1 MYISENKLRNLIRKE
16 LLNEGYTPLEI
27 FEPVLYGYNKKS
39 AVKAEFLGGTG
50 KTGIYVKIPGLKP
63 TGYKPSSNKSNI
75 LNDMLKKVKQTKRGK
90 TINQNGI
97 NKLKQALANGEIF
110 FSPGNSRIFQV
121 LSDDE
126 KQGIVSFMKDSGIE
140 AGAAISGV
148 AAGAFA
154 AAGMLPIAAS
164 IEAIGNGFN
173 ILDLFVKLD
182 KKDYVGAG
190 FAVLGLIPGGDT
202 IGLLNKI
209 GALEDTFPA
218 SLADD
223 IGKSIIEVLDGDLKN
238 TVTDIVNS
246 YVEDRDLNP
255 NAVNPFVG
263 QILKSI
269 ETVGMGFLKIAKKGD
284 VKIKKA

>member
-16 LLNEGYTPLEI
+16 LLNEGYTPSKL
-27 FEPVLYGYNKKS
+27 FEPVLYGYNEKS
-39 AVKAEFLGGTG
+39 GVNAEYLGGDRS
-50 KTGIYVKIPGLKP
+50 GIYVRIKGTKP
-63 TGYKPSSNKSNI
+63 KGYKPANNKSDI
-75 LNDMLKKVKQTKRGK
+75 LNDMLKKVKQTDRGK
-90 TINQNGI
+90 KINQNGI
-97 NKLKQALANGEIF
+97 DKLKKALANGEIF
-110 FSPGNSRIFQV
+110 YSAGNRKIFQV

-182 KKDYVGAG
+182 KKDYIGAG
-190 FAVLGLIPGGDT
+190 FAAIGLVPGGDT

-218 SLADD
+218 PLADD
-223 IGKSIIEVLDGDLKN
+223 IGKSIIDILDGDLKN

-246 YVEDRDLNP
+246 YIEDRDLNA
-255 NAVNPFVG
+255 NAANPFIQ

-269 ETVGMGFLKIAKKGD
+269 RAIGEGFLKIAKTGD
-284 VKIKKA
+284 TKIKKA